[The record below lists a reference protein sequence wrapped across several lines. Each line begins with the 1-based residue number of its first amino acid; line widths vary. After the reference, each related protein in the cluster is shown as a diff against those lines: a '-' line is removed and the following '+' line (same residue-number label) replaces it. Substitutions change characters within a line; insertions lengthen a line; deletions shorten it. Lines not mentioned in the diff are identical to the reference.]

1 MKNATVKYQ
10 IVGLMGVNKNVALT
24 KNFIV
29 PEARD
34 GHFETDRETGAMLE
48 EALNISGQPA
58 VLLKEGDPDYI
69 APTFTIVAKGET
81 VEELKHTLAMANAK
95 IVTLKEDIVDLQK
108 ELDKVKADLSLATT
122 KGISLKDSGKDLDQQ
137 KLDEKKLDE
146 KKLDEKKLD
155 EKKLDEKKPESLN
168 PKDGKK

>member
-10 IVGLMGVNKNVALT
+10 IVGLMGANKNVALT

-29 PEARD
+29 PEATD

-48 EALNISGQPA
+48 EALNISGQPK
-58 VLLKEGDPDYI
+58 VLLREGDPDYT

-95 IVTLKEDIVDLQK
+95 IVTLKEDNADLQK
-108 ELDKVKADLSLATT
+108 ELDKVKAELTATT
-122 KGISLKDSGKDLDQQ
+122 TKSLSPKDSGKNLDQQ
-137 KLDEKKLDE
+137 KP
-146 KKLDEKKLD
+146 
-155 EKKLDEKKPESLN
+155 DEKKPESLN